1 MGASQPDITAV
12 ANGKEIPGQ
21 LYWTQSGIWPFRSV
35 QVGYFLFRSERFS
48 TVPIPIILNFKTFH
62 SNFRNTFLAF
72 MLPNTFLRIR
82 HFCTIKDWIESYVVV
97 FQPTFISTYT
107 VYGFGKSTLTLQYV
121 EIQIQCYYL
130 LCNYVGNHYSIS
142 FLFRVWNHNE
152 ESGFSQVL
160 HLDVPRS
167 ILPGTER
174 GLLLL
179 AGGLAL
185 PSYLPLYYP
194 YPVGSSTLTRAAP
207 AIRSLPQALTEYTR

>member
-1 MGASQPDITAV
+1 MERKFQVNYIGLKAAFGHSAR
-12 ANGKEIPGQ
+12 
-21 LYWTQSGIWPFRSV
+21 FRWAIFFFDLRGF
-35 QVGYFLFRSERFS
+35 QQYLL
-48 TVPIPIILNFKTFH
+48 IILNFKTFH